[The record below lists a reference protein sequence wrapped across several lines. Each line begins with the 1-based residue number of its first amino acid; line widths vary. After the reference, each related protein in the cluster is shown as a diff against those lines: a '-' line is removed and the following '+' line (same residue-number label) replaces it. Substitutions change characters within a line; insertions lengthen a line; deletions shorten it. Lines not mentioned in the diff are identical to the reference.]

1 MEEKEQQ
8 TVQPMAQF
16 FADRVEEYDAHM
28 LEQVE
33 GGREAYKKVA
43 ACIPQDGC
51 WIWAAE
57 RAWSWRKSFKSCR
70 G

>member
-1 MEEKEQQ
+1 MAEKEQQ

-33 GGREAYKKVA
+33 GYREA
-43 ACIPQDGC
+43 
-51 WIWAAE
+51 
-57 RAWSWRKSFKSCR
+57 
-70 G
+70 